1 MPSYELSAIA
11 EKDLYDVIEYTSKNH
26 GKKKVRQYTK
36 ALSKCMESLSM
47 GEGFYKEMQT
57 SSSLIR
63 FKHCQHHYVFGLMI
77 KNSPMLIIAIF
88 HERMEVMEKLK
99 KRLQ

>member
-11 EKDLYDVIEYTSKNH
+11 EKDLYDVVEYTSKNH

-36 ALSKCMESLSM
+36 ALSKCMESMSM
-47 GEGFYKEMQT
+47 GEGFYKEIQNP
-57 SSSLIR
+57 SSLIR
-63 FKHCQHHYVFGLMI
+63 FKHCQHHYIFGLMR
-77 KNSPMLIIAIF
+77 KNDSMLIIAIL

-99 KRLQ
+99 TRLQ